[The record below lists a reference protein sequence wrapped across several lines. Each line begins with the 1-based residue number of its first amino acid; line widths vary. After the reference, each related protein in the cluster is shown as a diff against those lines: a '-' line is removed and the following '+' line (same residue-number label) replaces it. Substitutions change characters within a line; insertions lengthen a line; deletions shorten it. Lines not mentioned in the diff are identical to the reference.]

1 MCEWSTARC
10 CQVGSTAFELPGA
23 VMEEHDNGGD
33 DNALNGDEV
42 HDDNNSD

>member
-23 VMEEHDNGGD
+23 VMEEHDNDD
-33 DNALNGDEV
+33 DNALNGDDFDR
-42 HDDNNSD
+42 DDVMV